1 MTINNNNNRDIQNQ
15 NQKPETTMTTTS
27 SDSDQNKNC
36 TPKLFKNNKSVHIS
50 IDPNK
55 PSRGRGLFIKK
66 QLNSKI
72 KPGTTLL
79 SLVPH
84 VAVLDTSSLSS
95 RCSCCFLE
103 KQDFELDNPS
113 TPSNRTIRRC
123 GKCKV
128 IAYCG
133 SNCQQLDWASH
144 KPECTALVNYA
155 KLAEEAI
162 KANQKSKSRSS
173 PGGIGLKDSFG
184 LGGDEP
190 DNDPQTI
197 SRIPSATVRALGRL
211 IWKKRKEE
219 KLNPDWWTGLSELQH
234 HLNEYNST
242 QKESLMQLSVT
253 LSRYVGNQELL
264 AVFESASALLPL
276 CSRFIDNSFTLTSI
290 ILDQIGVVFVPSAA
304 FINHSCNPNAV
315 VVFPEGGEGAGSTA
329 GKEWVK
335 VIAIKPI
342 EPGEEIVTSYIDSAG
357 TRQERRNELVK
368 RYKFVCDC
376 QACQSDWNDQQVD
389 PREALKCPKC
399 TNWFSIGPKRPD
411 GADSSNISS
420 PAFEMSS
427 PSSSRP
433 DAGPSSSKRAVRKEI
448 ACPHCGFS
456 RLIDVEGQRSAIKKS
471 GKALD
476 PAKEPAKAAYYA
488 EKAMEWFQSKLSPF
502 TFGSGFYPILD
513 LRRMRMASYL
523 MRPQKSNLSQ
533 ATSDVQQILGGVHEI
548 YGVGHP
554 SSVVTRSVIAQVYGH
569 LCASTVEAEA
579 KPANAR
585 QISVELQLFENLRA
599 YQAAALDEARIG
611 FGAAHGGGRLGR
623 SIARSIELTE
633 REIIALRRLLQSS
646 TS

>member
-1 MTINNNNNRDIQNQ
+1 MTIAARNIHTESNQDQNHT
-15 NQKPETTMTTTS
+15 PETAMS
-27 SDSDQNKNC
+27 SPGSEPHCKM
-36 TPKLFKNNKSVHIS
+36 FKNTQLVHLS
-50 IDPNK
+50 CDPSK
-55 PSRGRGLFIKK
+55 PSRGRGLFVKN
-66 QLNSKI
+66 QATSKI

-79 SLVPH
+79 SLIPH
-84 VAVLDTSSLSS
+84 VAVLDTSCLSS

-103 KQDFELDNPS
+103 RQDFELDL
-113 TPSNRTIRRC
+113 PSNLSNRAMRRC

-128 IAYCG
+128 ISYCG

-144 KPECTALVNYA
+144 KSECTALVNYA
-155 KLAEEAI
+155 ALAEEAI
-162 KANQKSKSRSS
+162 KANQKSKSRSGA
-173 PGGIGLKDSFG
+173 GGIGLKDSFG
-184 LGGDEP
+184 LGGDEA
-190 DNDPQTI
+190 DNDSQTI

-219 KLNPDWWTGLSELQH
+219 KQNPDWWTGLSELQH

-253 LSRYVGNQELL
+253 LSRYVGNKDLL
-264 AVFESASALLPL
+264 DVFESASALLPL

-290 ILDQIGVVFVPSAA
+290 ILDHIGIVFVPPAA
-304 FINHSCNPNAV
+304 FINHSCTPNAV

-342 EPGEEIVTSYIDSAG
+342 EPGEEILTSYIDSSG

-376 QACQSDWNDQQVD
+376 PACQPDSDNEEVD

-399 TNWFSIGPKRPD
+399 TNWFSIGPKRANAPD
-411 GADSSNISS
+411 PGSNSSQAFELSS
-420 PAFEMSS
+420 PG
-427 PSSSRP
+427 SSRL
-433 DAGPSSSKRAVRKEI
+433 DAGPSSSSRRAARKEI
-448 ACPHCGFS
+448 TCPHCGFS

-502 TFGSGFYPILD
+502 TFGPGFYPILD

-523 MRPQKSNLSQ
+523 MRPQKNTLHQ
-533 ATSDVQQILGGVHEI
+533 ATSDVHQILAGVHSV
-548 YGVGHP
+548 YGAGHP
-554 SSVVTRSVIAQVYGH
+554 SSVVTRSSIAQVYAH
-569 LCASTVEAEA
+569 LCSSTVDADA
-579 KPANAR
+579 KPTHAR
-585 QISVELQLFENLRA
+585 QIKLELQLFESLKA
-599 YQAAALDEARIG
+599 YQTVALDEARIG
-611 FGAAHGGGRLGR
+611 FGATHGGGRLGR
-623 SIARSIELTE
+623 SIACSIELTE
-633 REIIALRRLLQSS
+633 REIIYLRRLLQSS
-646 TS
+646 SS

>member
-219 KLNPDWWTGLSELQH
+219 KLNPDW
-234 HLNEYNST
+234 
-242 QKESLMQLSVT
+242 
-253 LSRYVGNQELL
+253 
-264 AVFESASALLPL
+264 
-276 CSRFIDNSFTLTSI
+276 FIDNSFTLTSI